1 MKFRKRSFCQDT
13 RRGTAAGSTSTA
25 GRYRLT
31 STQSARNRQDTAFD
45 LGLTVTQSADKRRV
59 MKSIEAKPN
68 VRVIAA
74 MLVTVAVIGLSAL
87 ALHAP
92 TQTQNPVALKSVQTD
107 KATLFYAGAQPS
119 CAWFVE
125 MVLPISD
132 AKAATENLKA
142 VAATL

>member
-1 MKFRKRSFCQDT
+1 
-13 RRGTAAGSTSTA
+13 
-25 GRYRLT
+25 
-31 STQSARNRQDTAFD
+31 
-45 LGLTVTQSADKRRV
+45 
-59 MKSIEAKPN
+59 MKSIQAKPN

-74 MLVTVAVIGLSAL
+74 MLVTVTVIGLSAL
-87 ALHAP
+87 AMHVP

-132 AKAATENLKA
+132 GKAATENLKA